1 MNIDFSVVLTT
12 IIGFLVVVAILKKY
26 AWGPVLDLLDERRET
41 IRKDFADAKTAR
53 TDAEEIK
60 QDFELKIG
68 EIKVIERE
76 RIQEAAKAGENLAD
90 RIKTE
95 AQDKAEATLTKART
109 DIEVESQK
117 AQVEL
122 RDSVVEL
129 AIGAAE
135 KLLNEK
141 LDDETHR
148 RLISEY
154 IDNLGETPNA

>member
-12 IIGFLVVVAILKKY
+12 IIGFLIVVAILKKF
-26 AWGPVLDLLDERRET
+26 AWEPILSLLDERRET
-41 IRKDFADAKTAR
+41 IRKDFADAESAR

-76 RIQEAAKAGENLAD
+76 RIQEAAKAGENLAT
-90 RIKTE
+90 RIKSE
-95 AQDKAEATLTKART
+95 AQDKAEATLSKART
-109 DIEVESQK
+109 DIEVEAQK

-122 RDSVVEL
+122 RDSVVDL

>member
-12 IIGFLVVVAILKKY
+12 IIGFLIVVAILKKF
-26 AWGPVLDLLDERRET
+26 AWEPILNLLDERRET
-41 IRKDFADAKTAR
+41 IRKDFADAETAR

-60 QDFELKIG
+60 HDFELKIG

-76 RIQEAAKAGENLAD
+76 RIQEAAKAGENLAS

-95 AQDKAEATLTKART
+95 AQDKAEATLSKAQT
-109 DIEVESQK
+109 DIEVETQK

-122 RDSVVEL
+122 RDTVVDL

>member
-12 IIGFLVVVAILKKY
+12 IIGFLIVVAILKKF
-26 AWGPVLDLLDERRET
+26 AWEPILNLLDERRET
-41 IRKDFADAKTAR
+41 IRKDFADAETAR

-60 QDFELKIG
+60 HDFELKIG

-76 RIQEAAKAGENLAD
+76 RIQEAAKAGENLAS

-95 AQDKAEATLTKART
+95 AQDKAEATLSKART
-109 DIEVESQK
+109 DIEVETQK
-117 AQVEL
+117 AQAEL
-122 RDSVVEL
+122 RDTVVDL

-141 LDDETHR
+141 LDNETHR
-148 RLISEY
+148 RLISDY
-154 IDNLGETPNA
+154 IEDLGETPNA